1 MSRER
6 VSMSM
11 GECLIVLCFLNFNIF
26 FLDPVGFSRRLRAKT
41 HKWYS
46 KQERKRWK
54 NFKKAFKKKK
64 YNLKKLKRKKSK
76 RKMSKRRG
84 WMFPS

>member
-1 MSRER
+1 
-6 VSMSM
+6 MSM
-11 GECLIVLCFLNFNIF
+11 GECLTLSSSLFSSISISF
-26 FLDPVGFSRRLRAKT
+26 FLDPIGFSRRLRAKT
-41 HKWYS
+41 QQWYS
-46 KQERKRWK
+46 KQERKHWK

-76 RKMSKRRG
+76 RKKSKRRG